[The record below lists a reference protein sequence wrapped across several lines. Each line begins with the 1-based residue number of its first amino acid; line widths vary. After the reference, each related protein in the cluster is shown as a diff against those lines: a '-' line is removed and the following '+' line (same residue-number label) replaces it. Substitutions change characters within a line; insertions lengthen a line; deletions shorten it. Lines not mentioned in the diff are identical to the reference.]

1 MRVATTMMMMTMM
14 TCLIWWTQ
22 RHSMRPNKA
31 KAVLPLHD
39 ATHAISRAGRVAV
52 PEGDQQIVCQC
63 VRCTPTVRRRPA
75 CLTPRLLCETPAPAS
90 ARLRHFVARPA
101 VETVCHARSVCA
113 RRVGRRVREKV
124 YLGSLN
130 RTRPRRRP
138 KPVGPPSIASM
149 LPRIKRSFSRQAEQ
163 GKVARDRTSGGGGDG
178 GLCLPVVH
186 P

>member
-63 VRCTPTVRRRPA
+63 VRCTTQQFAAGLRA
-75 CLTPRLLCETPAPAS
+75 SPRGCC
-90 ARLRHFVARPA
+90 ARPQRQPA
-101 VETVCHARSVCA
+101 
-113 RRVGRRVREKV
+113 
-124 YLGSLN
+124 LGSATL
-130 RTRPRRRP
+130 
-138 KPVGPPSIASM
+138 
-149 LPRIKRSFSRQAEQ
+149 SRAP
-163 GKVARDRTSGGGGDG
+163 
-178 GLCLPVVH
+178 L
-186 P
+186 